1 MSTNKLLLAAASGGM
16 LTAAFPSS
24 NLWVVA
30 WVALVPLLWALRRTR
45 PTEAL
50 KLGGLAGFIHYLTV
64 LFWVMNTMTRYGKL
78 SWPASLGVLVLLAG
92 YLACYVALFA
102 WAVVVLAGGQRA
114 LRWLLA
120 PLAWVVAEL
129 ARAHILSGF
138 PWANLGYSQFSV
150 LPVIQ
155 IADITGV
162 YGVAFLIVLVN
173 ATIVELFENL
183 AGSGTFGLVRRRPAP
198 SNVRLILSASLA
210 VGLALG
216 YGWSVLA
223 RPERTVPPGTPKLRF
238 ALLQGNIPQDLK
250 WDAASQQETVNL
262 YTVLVSEVSRGPA
275 APQLIVW
282 PETAAPFYFEQDGT
296 LQEKVRS
303 VVRRTKVYHLVGA
316 PAYEKIDGRVA
327 YYNRAYLLSPEG
339 ATLEHYDKIHLV
351 PFGEYVPLSSVLF
364 FVRRLAEGIGTFY
377 PGERHTVFEIPQ
389 GRFGTLICFEVIF
402 PNLVRRFVKGG
413 AQFLVNIT
421 NDAWFGR
428 SAASAQHLS
437 MAVFR
442 AVENRVPLIRAANTG
457 ITAVVDP
464 FGRVVQATDL
474 FVRTHVTE
482 TIPVVAEP
490 GALYTRIGDLFA
502 YACSFGLILV
512 AVVGRLRSGPGRG
525 PMVIT
530 SDLSL
535 DEYKYEHD

>member
-30 WVALVPLLWALRRTR
+30 WVALVPLLWALRHVR

-50 KLGGLAGFIHYLTV
+50 KLGGLAGLIHYSTV

-120 PLAWVVAEL
+120 PLAWVAAEL
-129 ARAHILSGF
+129 ARAHALSGF

-183 AGSGTFGLVRRRPAP
+183 AGSGAIGLVRRSPAP

-210 VGLALG
+210 VALALG
-216 YGWSVLA
+216 YGWAVLA
-223 RPERTVPPGTPKLRF
+223 RPERTVPPETPKLRF

-250 WDAASQQETVNL
+250 WDTASQQETVNL
-262 YTVLVSEVSRGPA
+262 YSVLVSEVSRGPA

-282 PETAAPFYFEQDGT
+282 PETAAPFYFEQDGA

-303 VVRRTKVYHLVGA
+303 IVRRTKVYHLVGA
-316 PAYEKIDGRVA
+316 PAYEKIDGGVA
-327 YYNRAYLLSPEG
+327 YYNRAYLLGPEG
-339 ATLEHYDKIHLV
+339 ATLDHYDKIHLV

-377 PGERHTVFEIPQ
+377 AGERHTVFDIPQ

-402 PNLVRRFVKGG
+402 PNLVRQFVKGG

-457 ITAVVDP
+457 ITAVIDP

-512 AVVGRLRSGPGRG
+512 AVVGRLRSRPGRG
-525 PMVIT
+525 PTIIS

-535 DEYKYEHD
+535 DEYKYEHE

>member
-50 KLGGLAGFIHYLTV
+50 KLGALAGFIHYSTV

-102 WAVVVLAGGQRA
+102 WAVVVLAGGQRT

-129 ARAHILSGF
+129 ARAHVLSGF
-138 PWANLGYSQFSV
+138 PWANLGYSQSSV

-183 AGSGTFGLVRRRPAP
+183 SQSGTIGLVRRKPGP

-210 VGLALG
+210 VALTLG
-216 YGWSVLA
+216 YGWTVLA
-223 RPERTVPPGTPKLRF
+223 RPERTVPPETPKLRF

-282 PETAAPFYFEQDGT
+282 PETAAPFYFEQDGA

-316 PAYEKIDGRVA
+316 AGYEKIDGRVA
-327 YYNRAYLLSPEG
+327 YYNRAYLLGPEG
-339 ATLEHYDKIHLV
+339 ETLEHYDKIHLV

-377 PGERHTVFEIPQ
+377 AGERHTIFDIPQ

-402 PNLVRRFVKGG
+402 PNLVRQFVKGG

-502 YACSFGLILV
+502 YACFFGLILV

-525 PMVIT
+525 PTVIT

>member
-50 KLGGLAGFIHYLTV
+50 KLGALAGFIHYSTV

-262 YTVLVSEVSRGPA
+262 YSILVSEVSRGPA

-303 VVRRTKVYHLVGA
+303 VVRRTKVYHLMGA
-316 PAYEKIDGRVA
+316 PGYEKIDGREA
-327 YYNRAYLLSPEG
+327 YYNRAYLLGPEG
-339 ATLEHYDKIHLV
+339 GTLEHYDKIHLV

-377 PGERHTVFEIPQ
+377 AGERHTVFEIPQ

-502 YACSFGLILV
+502 YACLIGLILV